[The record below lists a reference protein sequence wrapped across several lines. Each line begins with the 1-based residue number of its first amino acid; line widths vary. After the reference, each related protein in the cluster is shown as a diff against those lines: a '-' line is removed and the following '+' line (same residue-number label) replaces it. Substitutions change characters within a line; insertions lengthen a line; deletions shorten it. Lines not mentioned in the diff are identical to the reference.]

1 MAEGA
6 DATAPDRDKWTPLHN
21 AAYHG
26 HLEVK
31 DKSIHVFVGN
41 PHFLSFLFFQVVKA
55 LIEAGA
61 DAIKDDPID
70 EKATPMYLASQGGHD
85 KVVQYLLDLGA
96 DPRMFNNVR

>member
-1 MAEGA
+1 MCF
-6 DATAPDRDKWTPLHN
+6 
-21 AAYHG
+21 
-26 HLEVK
+26 EVA
-31 DKSIHVFVGN
+31 IIQTVAN
-41 PHFLSFLFFQVVKA
+41 LQVVRA

-96 DPRMFNNVR
+96 DPRKVNNVR

>member
-1 MAEGA
+1 MGGTMTAES
-6 DATAPDRDKWTPLHN
+6 RETPLHLSSAN
-21 AAYHG
+21 G
-26 HLEVK
+26 HL
-31 DKSIHVFVGN
+31 G
-41 PHFLSFLFFQVVKA
+41 VVKA

-96 DPRMFNNVR
+96 DPRMFNNVRRTPLHIAANNGHLNVVRVLLSKP